1 MPTCAASRR
10 PAAAM
15 TDAFRIASAYVQIAA
30 SDEGFRAQ
38 LAAKIKEAAEGVA
51 AKVKVEADA
60 AGLAEKVR
68 AEAAAADAETHVH
81 VKVDDGTELRS
92 GIERLADDV

>member
-1 MPTCAASRR
+1 
-10 PAAAM
+10 M
-15 TDAFRIASAYVQIAA
+15 TDGFRIASAYVQIAA

-38 LAAKIKEAAEGVA
+38 LAAKIKAASEGVA

-68 AEAAAADAETHVH
+68 AEADAAAADVHVH
-81 VKVDDGTELRS
+81 VKVDDGTAAR
-92 GIERLADDV
+92 